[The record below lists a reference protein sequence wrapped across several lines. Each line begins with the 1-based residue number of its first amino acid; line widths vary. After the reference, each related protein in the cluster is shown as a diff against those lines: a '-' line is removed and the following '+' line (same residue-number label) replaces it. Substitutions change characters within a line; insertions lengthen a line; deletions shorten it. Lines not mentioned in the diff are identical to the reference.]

1 MDSPTPT
8 ERKAYE
14 ESLKK
19 YRDLIN
25 VVNTAREEGFEQ
37 GREQGREEGRELRS
51 IEIARELKGL
61 EVDTAAI
68 VRATGLSAAEIEA
81 L

>member
-1 MDSPTPT
+1 MNPPTPT

-19 YRDLIN
+19 YRHLTN
-25 VVNTAREEGFEQ
+25 VVNTARDEGFE
-37 GREQGREEGRELRS
+37 EGREEGRELRS
-51 IEIARELKGL
+51 IEIARELRGL
-61 EVDTAAI
+61 GVDPAAI
-68 VRATGLSAAEIEA
+68 IRATGLSAAEIEA